1 MRFGANRKTGR
12 CFSSCILGFWGSNA
26 RTIFLE
32 IERQKPSKWRKKTSG
47 RLDACWSFTLKYVFF
62 VVFKSKFSLEW
73 FGWKLRFVKYI
84 YRINNLLIDER

>member
-47 RLDACWSFTLKYVFF
+47 RLDACWNFTPKYVFF

-73 FGWKLRFVKYI
+73 FSWKWCFVKYV
-84 YRINNLLIDER
+84 YLFNN